1 MTQMPN
7 LVPNL
12 ASQNAAVLAAKTDK
26 AAAFKEAASASA
38 AFAGIS
44 SADAAASL
52 TQARE
57 AVATATTPEEKAA
70 ADAAVSA
77 ASAYVA
83 ATAELTESV
92 AAADYAAALAALGE
106 ANEFLNQSIEASLGQ
121 GLIPDLAGVG
131 DTGVTVNVNVQ
142 GSVVAQN
149 DLVAAVTDAVYSTQ
163 RRGNL
168 LLIAE

>member
-7 LVPNL
+7 LVPTL
-12 ASQNAAVLAAKTDK
+12 VTQNANVLAAKTDK

-38 AFAGIS
+38 AFANIS

-106 ANEFLNQSIEASLGQ
+106 ANEYLNQSIEASLGQ
-121 GLIPDLAGVG
+121 GLIPDLAGM

-142 GSVVAQN
+142 GSLIAQN
-149 DLVAAVTDAVYSTQ
+149 DLVAAVTDAVYNTQ
-163 RRGNL
+163 RTGNPI
-168 LLIAE
+168 LIAI